1 MHVTIAIVGSGFGGL
16 GMAIRLR
23 QAGFDDF
30 AVLERAAALGGTWRD
45 NTYPGCQCDVPSHLY
60 SFSFAPNPDWSRT
73 FSPQPEIWDYLERC
87 ADRFDVR
94 RHIRF
99 SSEVHEA
106 LWDAA
111 DRRWHLTTSGG
122 PVTADVLIS
131 ATGPLSEPSLPKLPG
146 LETFQGKAFHSS
158 RWDPGVDLAGR
169 DVVVVG
175 TGASAIQ
182 FVPEIQPLVR
192 SLTLLQRTPPWVMA
206 RRERAFSPREKRVYG
221 RLPVLQ
227 RLMRTGIYWGRELSA
242 LAFLHPRLMPAV
254 QRLALRNLHNAVT
267 DPALRATLTPTYAM
281 GCKRVLQSDTY
292 YPALTRDNV
301 SVVTSPV
308 REVRPQGIVTA
319 DGETHPADVI
329 IFGTGFHVTDMP
341 IAERIRGRDGRSLAE
356 VWQGSPEAYRGTT
369 VAGFPNLFLLLGPN
383 TGLGHTSVVFMIES
397 QLAYVLDALRQMR
410 RRGLATV
417 EPSVA
422 AQRGFVAAVDRRS
435 AGTVWKSGGCRS
447 WYLDATGRNS
457 TLWPGYTWRFR
468 QRMRRFDL
476 AAYEV
481 AR

>member
-1 MHVTIAIVGSGFGGL
+1 MHRAIAIVGSGFGGL

-30 AVLERAAALGGTWRD
+30 VILERAAALGGTWRD
-45 NTYPGCQCDVPSHLY
+45 NAYPGCQCDVPSHLY

-94 RHIRF
+94 RSIVF
-99 SSEVHEA
+99 GTEVHDA

-111 DRRWHLTTSGG
+111 DRRWHLSTSTG

-131 ATGPLSEPSLPKLPG
+131 AAGALSDPSLPKVPG

-158 RWDPGVDLAGR
+158 RWDSTVDLTGR

-182 FVPEIQPLVR
+182 FVPEIAPVVR
-192 SLTLLQRTPPWVMA
+192 SLTVLQRTPPWVMA
-206 RRERAFSPREKRVYG
+206 RRERAFSPRERRLFR
-221 RLPVLQ
+221 RLPAVQ
-227 RLMRTGIYWGRELSA
+227 RVARTGIYWGRELFA
-242 LAFLHPRLMPAV
+242 LAFLHPRLMRGA
-254 QRLALRNLHNAVT
+254 QKMALRNLHHAVR
-267 DPALRATLTPTYAM
+267 DPALRATLTPDYAM
-281 GCKRVLQSDTY
+281 GCKRVLQSNTY

-301 SVVTSPV
+301 TVVTSAI
-308 REVRPQGIVTA
+308 REVRPQGIITD
-319 DGETHPADVI
+319 DGVTHPADTI
-329 IFGTGFHVTDMP
+329 IFGTGFRVTDVP
-341 IAERIRGRDGRSLAE
+341 IAEKIRGRDGRSLAE
-356 VWQGSPEAYRGTT
+356 VWQGSPKAYRGTT

-397 QLAYVLDALRQMR
+397 QIAYVVDALRTMR
-410 RRGLATV
+410 RRGWSTV
-417 EPSVA
+417 EPSA
-422 AQRGFVAAVDRRS
+422 DAQRGFVAAVDRRS
-435 AGTVWKSGGCRS
+435 EGTVWKTGGCRS
-447 WYLDATGRNS
+447 WYLDSTGRNS

-468 QRMRRFDL
+468 QRMRHFDP
-476 AAYEV
+476 AAYD
-481 AR
+481 AL